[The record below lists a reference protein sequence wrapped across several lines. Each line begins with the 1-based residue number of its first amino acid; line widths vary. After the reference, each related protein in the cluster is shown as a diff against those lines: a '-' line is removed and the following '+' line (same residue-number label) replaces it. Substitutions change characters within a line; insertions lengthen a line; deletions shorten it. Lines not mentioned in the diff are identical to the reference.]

1 MQPNDARGQTLAEVL
16 PTFRIVTGK
25 GGVGKTVTATSLAL
39 AEARRGRRVLVAEFN
54 AGSRITKLLGAKPV
68 GSEMREVLENIHVVD
83 MNVPDGI
90 KEYALLTIK
99 FEAIYNAVFENKVV
113 RHFVD
118 FIPSLGEMVMLG
130 KLWYHTTEM
139 VDGRPRFDCVIV
151 DAPATGHALS
161 MFRTPAAI
169 ERVVPAG
176 PMRENATLILEL
188 LRAPTTRMHV
198 VALPEE
204 MPVNEALVLEEAAR
218 NDLRVKLGFP
228 ILNQFSS
235 PLPAGSDALVAGW
248 TEAKPKV
255 RSALEQALGRRARLA
270 EQGQAHWARWPRA
283 AHEPRVICPKLYHRL
298 TLQDLEAWGPL
309 FDAAL
314 AAEAGGA
321 A

>member
-1 MQPNDARGQTLAEVL
+1 MSKRL

-25 GGVGKTVTATSLAL
+25 GGVGKTVTATSIAL

-54 AGSRITKLLGAKPV
+54 AGSRVTKLLDARPV

-139 VDGRPRFDCVIV
+139 IGDRPRFDCVIV
-151 DAPATGHALS
+151 DAPATGHAIS
-161 MFRTPAAI
+161 MLRTPAAI

-176 PMRENATLILEL
+176 PMRENATLILEM
-188 LRAPTTRMHV
+188 LRSKDTRMHV

-204 MPVNEALVLEEAAR
+204 MPVNEARVLEDAAR
-218 NDLRVKLGFP
+218 GELQIPLGFP
-228 ILNQFSS
+228 VLNQYSS
-235 PLPAGSDALVAGW
+235 PLPSGSDDVIHEWTHDKPELADAL
-248 TEAKPKV
+248 TQ
-255 RSALEQALGRRARLA
+255 ALERRARLA
-270 EQGQAHWARWPRA
+270 AQGEGHWARWPRA

-298 TLQDLEAWGPL
+298 TLADLHAWGPL

-314 AAEAGGA
+314 AAEGGDA
-321 A
+321 

>member
-1 MQPNDARGQTLAEVL
+1 MQPNYTRGQTLAEVL

-25 GGVGKTVTATSLAL
+25 GGVGKTVTAASLAL

-139 VDGRPRFDCVIV
+139 VDGGPRFDCVIV

-204 MPVNEALVLEEAAR
+204 MPVNEALVLEEAADA
-218 NDLRVKLGFP
+218 DLQVKLGFP

-235 PLPAGSDALVAGW
+235 PLPQGSDALVSGW
-248 TEAKPKV
+248 TEDKPTV
-255 RSALEQALGRRARLA
+255 RSALSQALERRSRLA
-270 EQGQAHWARWPRA
+270 ERGQAHWARWPRA
-283 AHEPRVICPKLYHRL
+283 ADEPRVVCPKLYHRL
-298 TLQDLEAWGPL
+298 TLKDLEDWGPL

-314 AAEAGGA
+314 KAEAGGA
-321 A
+321 

>member
-228 ILNQFSS
+228 ILNQFS
-235 PLPAGSDALVAGW
+235 LRCPAVAMRLVAGGPRLNRRY
-248 TEAKPKV
+248 ECFGQ
-255 RSALEQALGRRARLA
+255 ALERRARLA

-298 TLQDLEAWGPL
+298 TLEDLEAWGPL

-314 AAEAGGA
+314 KAEAGGA